1 MTLTLGQPGVKPNHL
16 LSVLHGLILLH
27 MNTEKFKSV
36 AVPMEVYKEIKIL
49 AQHEDRPISNQL
61 IKILREW
68 KEDRIKEA
76 EHLSLPG

>member
-1 MTLTLGQPGVKPNHL
+1 
-16 LSVLHGLILLH
+16 

-49 AQHEDRPISNQL
+49 AQHEARPISNQL

>member
-1 MTLTLGQPGVKPNHL
+1 
-16 LSVLHGLILLH
+16 

-76 EHLSLPG
+76 EHLSLSGGGVGFIRPSVASHAA

>member
-1 MTLTLGQPGVKPNHL
+1 
-16 LSVLHGLILLH
+16 
-27 MNTEKFKSV
+27 
-36 AVPMEVYKEIKIL
+36 MEVYKEIKIL